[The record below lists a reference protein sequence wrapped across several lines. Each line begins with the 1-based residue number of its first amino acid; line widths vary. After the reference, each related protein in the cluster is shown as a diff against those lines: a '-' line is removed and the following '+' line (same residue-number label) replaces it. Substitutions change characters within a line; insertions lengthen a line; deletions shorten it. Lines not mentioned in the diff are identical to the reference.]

1 MPRALSIQRATVPQ
15 KDRAEYLE
23 KLRVKRDYYTRASC
37 RFWVYE
43 DSSLHG
49 AFFEFIEAG
58 DPETLSSA
66 LAKSPEFVLD
76 PSRIYT
82 EVEMQN
88 G

>member
-23 KLRVKRDYYTRASC
+23 KLAAKRDYYTRGSC

-43 DSSLHG
+43 DSSLPG
-49 AFFEFIEAG
+49 AFFEFVEAS
-58 DPETLSSA
+58 DPETLASA
-66 LAKSPEFVLD
+66 LEKSPEFVLD

-82 EVEMQN
+82 EVEI